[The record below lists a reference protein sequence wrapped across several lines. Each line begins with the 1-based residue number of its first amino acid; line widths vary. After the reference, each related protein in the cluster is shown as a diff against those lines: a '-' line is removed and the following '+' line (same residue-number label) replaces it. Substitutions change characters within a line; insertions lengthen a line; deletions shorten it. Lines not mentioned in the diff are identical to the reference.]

1 MTHVVVIGGGI
12 AGLAAAHAIGQRA
25 PGVKV
30 TLVEGSSRTGG
41 KLSGSDIAGVR
52 VDEGAE
58 SLLVRVPEAV
68 DLVTAVGL
76 GGEMVHPATTRAAL
90 WSRDSL
96 RAMPTDTVMGVPSDL
111 HSLEHSGLLSAEG
124 AARLA
129 LDLELPQTV
138 IGDDVSVGAYVAARL
153 GQEVVDRLVDP
164 LLGGVYAGR
173 AEDLSL
179 EATLPQL
186 APLARTHRSLLEAAR
201 ASRAGATRSDGPVFA
216 SVPGGLGRFAAV
228 LTASLTADVLVGTM
242 ARRLTPLP
250 GGGWRIV
257 VGPAVAESVIDADA
271 VVLATPAAPGARLL
285 EAFAPDAAAALAEIS
300 YASMAIVTLAF
311 DAASMPTLPEL
322 SGWLVPAVEGRL
334 VKAVT
339 LMGRKWP
346 GVGEGS
352 GVTIVRCSVGR
363 AGDVVDLQRTDDD
376 LVTGCLADLSDV
388 LGGSGSLVAS
398 RVSRWGGGLPQ
409 YAVGHRARIARVR
422 AAVGEHPGLV
432 VCGAA
437 YDGIGIPACIRSA
450 QTAVDV
456 LLPALVG

>member
-1 MTHVVVIGGGI
+1 MVIGGGI

-30 TLVEGSSRTGG
+30 TLLEGSSRTGG
-41 KLSGSDIAGVR
+41 KLRGSDIAGVR

-76 GGEMVHPATTRAAL
+76 GDEVVHPATTKAAL
-90 WSRDSL
+90 WSRGSL
-96 RAMPTDTVMGVPSDL
+96 HAMPTDTVMGVPSDL
-111 HSLEHSGLLSAEG
+111 HGVAESGLLSAQG
-124 AARLA
+124 VDRLS
-129 LDLELPQTV
+129 LDLELPQTP
-138 IGDDVSVGAYVAARL
+138 IGDDVSVGAYVAARF

-173 AEDLSL
+173 ADDLSL

-186 APLARTHRSLLEAAR
+186 APFARTHRSLLEAAR
-201 ASRAGATRSDGPVFA
+201 ASRAAAPRSDGPVFA
-216 SVPGGLGRFAAV
+216 SVPGGLGRFAEV
-228 LTASLTADVLVGTM
+228 LTASLTADVAVSTM
-242 ARRLTPLP
+242 ARRLAPRA

-257 VGPAVAESVIDADA
+257 VGPAVAESVIEADA
-271 VVLATPAAPGARLL
+271 VVIATPAAPTARLL
-285 EAFAPDAAAALAEIS
+285 EPFAPDAAAALAEIS
-300 YASMAIVTLAF
+300 SASMAIVTLAF
-311 DAASMPTLPEL
+311 AQDGFELPPI

-339 LMGRKWP
+339 LFARKWP
-346 GVGEGS
+346 SVGAGS
-352 GVTIVRCSVGR
+352 GLEFVRCSVGR
-363 AGDVVDLQRTDDD
+363 SGDVADVQRTDDD
-376 LVTGCLADLSDV
+376 LVESCAVELAEMFGALRV
-388 LGGSGSLVAS
+388 LVDA

-409 YAVGHRARIARVR
+409 YGVGHRARVARVR
-422 AAVGEHPGLV
+422 TAVGEHPGLA

-450 QTAVDV
+450 QAAVDM
-456 LLPALVG
+456 LLPTLVG